1 MTASIDLDRLQ
12 AAWQVL
18 DRRVERQNELLLQQA
33 RRTSVQALRRRLR
46 PLARGQA
53 TQMLVGVGL
62 LLMAVPVWSRHPD
75 LPHVLASGL
84 VLHGYAVAS
93 IMLGG
98 VTLGLLSRLEY
109 GAPVVALQTR
119 LLRLQRVYVVG
130 STALGLA
137 WWLLWIP
144 FAAVAF
150 AWLGVDVL
158 ARVAPALPWMIGGGV
173 AGLVA
178 TGLFHR
184 WARGRPALHAR
195 LRRGRVGPGLAAAN
209 DELRVLRELQGGET
223 DAAGDAR

>member
-1 MTASIDLDRLQ
+1 MTASIDFDRLQ

-46 PLARGQA
+46 PLAWGQA
-53 TQMLVGVGL
+53 TQMLLGIGL
-62 LLMAVPVWSRHPD
+62 LLMAVPVWSGHVD
-75 LPHVLASGL
+75 VPHVLASGL
-84 VLHGYAVAS
+84 VLHVYAVAS

-98 VTLGLLSRLEY
+98 VTLGLLSRLQY
-109 GAPVVALQTR
+109 DAPVVELQTR
-119 LLRLQRVYVVG
+119 LLRLQRVYVMG

-150 AWLGVDVL
+150 AWVGFDFL
-158 ARVAPALPWMIGGGV
+158 ARIAPALPWLIGGGL
-173 AGLVA
+173 AGLAA
-178 TGLFHR
+178 TWLFHR

-195 LRRGRVGPGLAAAN
+195 LQRGMAGGSLAAAN
-209 DELRVLRELQGGET
+209 AELRALRELQDGEGGVVE
-223 DAAGDAR
+223 AR

>member
-1 MTASIDLDRLQ
+1 MTASIDFDRLQ

-33 RRTSVQALRRRLR
+33 RRSSVQALRRRLR
-46 PLARGQA
+46 PLAWGQA

-62 LLMAVPVWSRHPD
+62 LAMAVPVWSRHSD
-75 LPHVLASGL
+75 LPHVLVSGL
-84 VLHGYAVAS
+84 LLHAYAIAS

-98 VTLGLLSRLEY
+98 VTLGLLSRLQY
-109 GAPVVALQTR
+109 GAPVVALQAR

-130 STALGLA
+130 GTALGLA

-150 AWLGVDVL
+150 AWLGFDFL
-158 ARVAPALPWMIGGGV
+158 ARVAPSLPWMIGGGV

-184 WARGRPALHAR
+184 WAKGRPALHAR
-195 LRRGRVGPGLAAAN
+195 LRRGMLGPGLAAA
-209 DELRVLRELQGGET
+209 DEELRGLLALE
-223 DAAGDAR
+223 GDDTP